1 MMDVISQKKLW
12 NGAQAKLFLA
22 AKTGRMKILKDLESA
37 GFDPMLDPFGNSLA
51 HWAVLGGHTKVLRSL
66 GEHCPKMLWTTNV
79 AGQQP
84 LHLACIMGK
93 FKCAIFLLLQTADIE
108 ITESRGCSPLLLAA
122 ENGHTEIATLLLLLS
137 ANIKAT
143 DVEENTAY
151 HLAAKRGHD
160 NVCSLLKKFG
170 LKPWMITNELNQT
183 PLHLASSGG
192 HFNIAR
198 SLCRLPI
205 ALENQM
211 LHTPLLHPLHIR
223 DKEGLTPIQLADR
236 YGWSGVVALLKDEE
250 IRFDSLGLDY
260 LSLHALGRKLL

>member
-1 MMDVISQKKLW
+1 MHFFNNKKPLD
-12 NGAQAKLFLA
+12 KSRLFLFH
-22 AKTGRMKILKDLESA
+22 G
-37 GFDPMLDPFGNSLA
+37 
-51 HWAVLGGHTKVLRSL
+51 
-66 GEHCPKMLWTTNV
+66 
-79 AGQQP
+79 
-84 LHLACIMGK
+84 
-93 FKCAIFLLLQTADIE
+93 
-108 ITESRGCSPLLLAA
+108 LLAA